1 MVSPP
6 MHHAQL
12 PGTSCSA
19 EKTWHWTL
27 AGLYDRVEWRY
38 NIDPKEGIEKR
49 RKSNIYFAICT
60 TVY

>member
-1 MVSPP
+1 MLSPP

-12 PGTSCSA
+12 PGTSCST

-49 RKSNIYFAICT
+49 RKKI
-60 TVY
+60 